1 MKLPQE
7 FLEAAHQEEV
17 EEIMERGVKLGHF
30 ERKIGRRSVKSYRSP
45 PGRGLGRGG
54 GGRVERMEPMAQDG
68 PGGPASPCSWS
79 CDDRR

>member
-30 ERKIGRRSVKSYRSP
+30 ERKIDRRGVKSYRITPWARLGSP
-45 PGRGLGRGG
+45 
-54 GGRVERMEPMAQDG
+54 ERL
-68 PGGPASPCSWS
+68 ASRIERQPTAHKGNSGQ
-79 CDDRR
+79 